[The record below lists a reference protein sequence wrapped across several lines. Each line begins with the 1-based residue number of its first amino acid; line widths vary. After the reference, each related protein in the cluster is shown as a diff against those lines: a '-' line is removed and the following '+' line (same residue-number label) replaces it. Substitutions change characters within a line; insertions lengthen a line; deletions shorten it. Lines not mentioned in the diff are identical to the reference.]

1 MIVYLARCQAA
12 ASRFKTETLD
22 TNWCPAVRGVNVP
35 ADEVHAHT
43 TWTVRGRASMWP
55 LADQPLFCACAVSS
69 RWPREAFSEL
79 ARAAGLKRVAL
90 RFVGGYQRKGRRGL
104 RCAGILCFAYSHGV
118 SVGLSDSL
126 SGLPLIS
133 WVGCRLPWHI
143 CLDHVWQQWKY
154 VRRGSSCLWEQ
165 PRRPDERLR
174 ERTRSSWPSGGRAE
188 LQRPVGLASFLFR

>member
-12 ASRFKTETLD
+12 ASRFKAETLD

-126 SGLPLIS
+126 SGLPLHLLS
-133 WVGCRLPWHI
+133 WMPSAVAHMFG
-143 CLDHVWQQWKY
+143 
-154 VRRGSSCLWEQ
+154 SCLTAVKVCKTWFLLFMRAATAARWAAQRENSFQ
-165 PRRPDERLR
+165 LALRRPG
-174 ERTRSSWPSGGRAE
+174 RTAE
-188 LQRPVGLASFLFR
+188 TCWLSFLSF